1 MADLCLGA
9 PIAGV
14 NTLMGIGIALI
25 IVICEGAASVV
36 ASVIRPTTAIFAP
49 PRVDFA
55 ARLYWWRYLANAD
68 RHAGHL
74 WSVGLADGFFIS
86 TCSRSVGDFSLKS

>member
-14 NTLMGIGIALI
+14 NTPIGIDIGLI
-25 IVICEGAASVV
+25 IVICEGAASV
-36 ASVIRPTTAIFAP
+36 SVIGLTTAIFAP

-55 ARLYWWRYLANAD
+55 ARLYWWRYLGRAD
-68 RHAGHL
+68 
-74 WSVGLADGFFIS
+74 
-86 TCSRSVGDFSLKS
+86 TCMPDIYG